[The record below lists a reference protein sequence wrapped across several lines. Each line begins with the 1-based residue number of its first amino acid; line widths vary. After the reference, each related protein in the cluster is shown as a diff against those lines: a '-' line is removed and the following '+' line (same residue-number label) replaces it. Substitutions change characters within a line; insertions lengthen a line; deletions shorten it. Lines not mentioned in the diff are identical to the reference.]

1 MSTKIVYTPNYTVVG
16 SPTISSEYVA
26 SGFSTSNYLS
36 IGNGF
41 NPGSAT
47 FEIFLDFTTGSS
59 LTNQAIFDT
68 CRSEKYGILI
78 CLLNSKIFV
87 SAGNGSWIIDGGSYA
102 PTTNT
107 HYYVKFVFTG
117 SQYALMVSTDG
128 ETWTDSIRVN
138 SSSTL
143 NFSNEPRLGYSQRT
157 SWGFSGSMNLLN
169 CYININGEKYWE
181 AVTVTEVDTSGSI
194 DISKGYYN
202 DGTHTIIMPEGQ
214 HYLSDLTTG
223 QTLGGKNNLFATSY
237 NDVAKPVM
245 SSLNAP
251 TGTYDVYV
259 DLEHP
264 VYLSYAKN
272 YIAGDKL
279 MSGVAWT
286 FEKGGSIITDYTV
299 VGSPTISSDYI
310 LSGTSNSNY
319 VKSTT
324 TTPSSIT
331 TFDFITKYTK
341 TESSS
346 NLAYIFCDVASNAI
360 LYSQSQNKIGW
371 YDSNDGDVVG
381 TTAMSLNTTYWVR
394 MKIEDT
400 TMRLYSLEDNNY
412 TLSTLPDI
420 SNWTLEAT
428 KTNFT
433 KARLQSKTLD
443 LGANPTTGNYG
454 LRGTLDMKETIFT
467 INGEVWWSPVD
478 VTIASV
484 SAPKSLLYNT
494 TQDSTYWLPSA
505 QTVLLS
511 SLTSSDLLTR
521 NNLYLTNTTGSDVSA
536 FTFRKN
542 APSTT
547 EYWQQPE
554 YVYLTQDK
562 THILGVGTEPDEI
575 VLEAIAGTFTANYS
589 VIGTISVNDQHEAT
603 GFSTSNYLQ
612 LPETFN
618 PGTSDFEIVIA
629 CNPTGSSSSYVLA
642 GTANST
648 HAIIPNATTYLSA
661 GGGTYNISLSKNNSI
676 GYNVKQYIKITRVGN
691 TFTRYCSTDGT
702 NWTQESTATNS
713 GSMNSATLNIGFYG
727 YETNKSF
734 LGTVYLDECY
744 IKVNGLYWWQP
755 YTGNLD
761 TVSVSSEHYWSYY
774 GLPSNPRA
782 GSITVGYRVY
792 GDIVNPKNL
801 PKKASQLPTTGT
813 IGTTC
818 KLLMTCGLALY
829 GGGNLTMHEDNL
841 QRSADSASYYY
852 TGYTITFTDT
862 THAEIQSLVKTGTK
876 VRIYAGISDSS
887 LSPKEVSCLAVT
899 KEQYNAGIPENTN
912 LKYSKEENSNVAF
925 PCEMTN
931 QVTVGS
937 GLTYDSSTDT
947 FSNTGSA
954 ISQNTFTLKYM
965 GDFYV
970 DI

>member
-1 MSTKIVYTPNYTVVG
+1 MSN
-16 SPTISSEYVA
+16 
-26 SGFSTSNYLS
+26 
-36 IGNGF
+36 
-41 NPGSAT
+41 
-47 FEIFLDFTTGSS
+47 
-59 LTNQAIFDT
+59 
-68 CRSEKYGILI
+68 
-78 CLLNSKIFV
+78 
-87 SAGNGSWIIDGGSYA
+87 
-102 PTTNT
+102 
-107 HYYVKFVFTG
+107 
-117 SQYALMVSTDG
+117 
-128 ETWTDSIRVN
+128 
-138 SSSTL
+138 
-143 NFSNEPRLGYSQRT
+143 
-157 SWGFSGSMNLLN
+157 
-169 CYININGEKYWE
+169 
-181 AVTVTEVDTSGSI
+181 GSI

-202 DGTHTIIMPEGQ
+202 DGTHTIIMPAGQ
-214 HYLSDLTTG
+214 HSLSDLTTG
-223 QTLGGKNNLFATSY
+223 QTLGGKNSLFATSY

-264 VYLSYAKN
+264 VYLSYEKN

-562 THILGVGTEPDEI
+562 TQILGVGTEPDEI
-575 VLEAIAGTFTANYS
+575 VLKAIAGTGTANYS

-603 GFSTSNYLQ
+603 GFSTSNYIYLTNMQTYSTGTITSLEMIFKIHTPVSGNWTSNGRIINGSAAYDDFALDVNSERAQFTFINSDTSTDKFLQ
-612 LPETFN
+612 LASNLSNDTDYWLKVTYD
-618 PGTSDFEIVIA
+618 GTDLKGFYSTNGVDYTQTDSIA
-629 CNPTGSSSSYVLA
+629 RSSSELYLKA
-642 GTANST
+642 G
-648 HAIIPNATTYLSA
+648 Y
-661 GGGTYNISLSKNNSI
+661 SI
-676 GYNVKQYIKITRVGN
+676 GARSYDHVNICVWNGSIDL
-691 TFTRYCSTDGT
+691 S
-702 NWTQESTATNS
+702 ES
-713 GSMNSATLNIGFYG
+713 
-727 YETNKSF
+727 
-734 LGTVYLDECY
+734 Y
-744 IKVNGLYWWQP
+744 IKVNGSNWWQP
-755 YTGNLD
+755 YTGTLD

-774 GLPSNPRA
+774 GTN
-782 GSITVGYRVY
+782 TV
-792 GDIVNPKNL
+792 NL
-801 PKKASQLPTTGT
+801 QGVSEAISGFSPTSLTGHLM
-813 IGTTC
+813 GTTA
-818 KLLMTCGLALY
+818 GALTYSENNAQGEY
-829 GGGNLTMHEDNL
+829 GGSG
-841 QRSADSASYYY
+841 AYW
-852 TGYTITFTDT
+852 TGYDLTFTDNT
-862 THAEIQSLVKTGTK
+862 YAEIDSVTKTGELCRVYYGHCTATGYEATQHRYVYVPYRK
-876 VRIYAGISDSS
+876 WDDLKHPYI
-887 LSPKEVSCLAVT
+887 
-899 KEQYNAGIPENTN
+899 EQYRSVVMGYSTAGLIMAAEID
-912 LKYSKEENSNVAF
+912 V
-925 PCEMTN
+925 
-931 QVTVGS
+931 
-937 GLTYDSSTDT
+937 
-947 FSNTGSA
+947 
-954 ISQNTFTLKYM
+954 QNTATVSYDWAADEFVVSRFSSDETTLEYI
-965 GDFYV
+965 GDYYTTNNV
-970 DI
+970 I